1 MAALN
6 SGKIASVMFENF
18 LETHNDQTGIL
29 GLVDQFTAM
38 PGTLQNANNI
48 VWRPWQQHRPVLTG
62 WDLSGQAQGIIE
74 ETYPATLGTPTN
86 DFTSLRADDLRDPIF
101 WERAGREAGLKQA
114 ATLNK
119 AVATAVAQQGSLAY
133 RSNTTSGFNFVA
145 NAQTI
150 MDERQVSANDR
161 TFILSSRDNYK
172 FAQDLAG
179 RQTLQGR
186 PATTWES
193 GQIGQNVASFDVYT
207 GSYLANQVGGADP
220 ATTVT
225 ANQSFAPQGGSVS
238 ATGVVTNVDCR
249 TATIPVTASAS
260 YNIGD
265 KVTFANGG
273 VTVKALGLTDK
284 TNTNQ
289 PMTFT
294 IVAKP
299 SGTSV
304 TVYPKPIAA
313 DDPALSALE
322 KAYANIDTRIL
333 NAATMN
339 RINIDANATPSI
351 FFARDAIEVFHG
363 EIDARLFSDFGGK
376 KVISSKLKSGQSAYM
391 IYDANPVTMELSYR
405 MFVWYGVTIKNPMA
419 CGVAISY

>member
-6 SGKIASVMFENF
+6 SGKIAEVMFGQF
-18 LETHNDQTGIL
+18 LDTHEEQTQIL
-29 GLVDQFTAM
+29 GLVDSFTAA
-38 PGTLQNANNI
+38 PGTLQNSGNY
-48 VWRPWQQHRPVLTG
+48 VWRPYQQHRPVLNG
-62 WDLSGQAQGIIE
+62 WDLTGQEQGIIE
-74 ETYPATLGTPTN
+74 ETYPAVLGAPTN
-86 DFTSLRADDLRDPIF
+86 DFVSLRADDMRDMAF
-101 WERAGREAGLKQA
+101 WERAGRESGMKQA
-114 ATLNK
+114 STLNK
-119 AVATAVAQQGSLAY
+119 AVATAIAQQGSLAY
-133 RSNTTSGFNFVA
+133 RSNVTSGFGYVA
-145 NAQTI
+145 QAQAI
-150 MDERQVSANDR
+150 LDERQASADGR
-161 TFILSSRDNYK
+161 CFIMNPRDNFK

-207 GSYLANQVGGADP
+207 GSYLGNQAGGADP

-225 ANQSFAPQGGSVS
+225 GNQSFKPESGSVS
-238 ATGVVTNVDCR
+238 ATGIVTNVDAR
-249 TATIPVTASAS
+249 TATIPVAASAS

-265 KVTFANGG
+265 KVTIANGG
-273 VTVKALGLTDK
+273 VTVKALGLMDK

-289 PMTFT
+289 AMTFT
-294 IVAKP
+294 IVGKP
-299 SGTSV
+299 SGTSI

-322 KAYANIDTRIL
+322 AAYANINTRIL
-333 NAATMN
+333 NAATVN
-339 RINIDANATPSI
+339 RINIDAVATPSV
-351 FFARDAIEVFHG
+351 FFARDAVEVFHG

-391 IYDANPVTMELSYR
+391 IYDANPVNMQLSFR
-405 MFVWYGVTIKNPMA
+405 MFVWYGVTIKNPSA